1 MQGGKDMDYAKIKD
15 GIVVNVLSI
24 RWQQAHEFPDCVPL
38 NDIPAGI
45 GDTYEDGKFYRD
57 GAEIK
62 SAAQELAEAQ
72 EILGILGGDI
82 T

>member
-1 MQGGKDMDYAKIKD
+1 MNYAKIKD

-24 RWQQAHEFPDCVPL
+24 RQSQAHEFPDCVPL

-45 GDTYEDGKFYRD
+45 GDTYADGKFYRD
-57 GAEIK
+57 GVEIK
-62 SAAQELAEAQ
+62 SSAQKLAEAE
-72 EILGILGGDI
+72 EILNILGGEV

>member
-1 MQGGKDMDYAKIKD
+1 MNYAKIKD

-24 RWQQAHEFPDCVPL
+24 RRSQAHEFPDCVPL

-45 GDTYEDGKFYRD
+45 GDAYSDGKFHRE
-57 GAEIK
+57 GVEIK
-62 SAAQELAEAQ
+62 SPAQELAEAQ

>member
-1 MQGGKDMDYAKIKD
+1 MNYAQIKD

-24 RWQQAHEFPDCVPL
+24 RRSQAHEFPDCVPL

-45 GDTYEDGKFYRD
+45 GDTYADGKFYRD
-57 GAEIK
+57 GVEVK
-62 SAAQELAEAQ
+62 SSAQELEEAQ
-72 EILGILGGDI
+72 EILAILGGDI

>member
-1 MQGGKDMDYAKIKD
+1 MNYAKIKG

-24 RWQQAHEFPDCVPL
+24 RRPQAHEFPDCVPL

-45 GDTYEDGKFYRD
+45 GDTYTDGKFYRD
-57 GAEIK
+57 GVEIK

>member
-1 MQGGKDMDYAKIKD
+1 MNYAKIAE

-24 RWQQAHEFPDCVPL
+24 RRSQAHEFPDCVPM

-45 GDTYEDGKFYRD
+45 GDTYAGGRFYRD
-57 GAEIK
+57 GVEVK
-62 SAAQELAEAQ
+62 SSAQELAEAQ

>member
-1 MQGGKDMDYAKIKD
+1 MSYAKIKD
-15 GIVVNVLSI
+15 GVVVNVLSI
-24 RWQQAHEFPDCVPL
+24 RPSQAHEFPDCIPL
-38 NDIPAGI
+38 HDVPAGI
-45 GDTYEDGKFYRD
+45 GDTYADGKFYRE
-57 GAEIK
+57 GVEIK